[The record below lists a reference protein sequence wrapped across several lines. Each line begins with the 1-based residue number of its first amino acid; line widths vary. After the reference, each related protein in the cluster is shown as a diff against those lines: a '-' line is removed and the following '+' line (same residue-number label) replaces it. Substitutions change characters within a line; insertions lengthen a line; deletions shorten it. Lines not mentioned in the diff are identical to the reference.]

1 MSWAPVNESKVG
13 TNRQNFVGTGNV
25 AENQQISFT
34 KEEPGTTDGVY
45 SCLQRADGKP
55 AVRHQRDLR
64 DLGSK
69 EQRRVRSMFS
79 GVSCDIR

>member
-13 TNRQNFVGTGNV
+13 TDRQNLAGTGNM

-34 KEEPGTTDGVY
+34 KEEPGTTGGVF

-55 AVRHQRDLR
+55 AVRHQRDLTAEEGEEHVFR
-64 DLGSK
+64 HFLWYK
-69 EQRRVRSMFS
+69 VN
-79 GVSCDIR
+79 

>member
-1 MSWAPVNESKVG
+1 MG

-34 KEEPGTTDGVY
+34 NEESGTTGGVY
-45 SCLQRADGKP
+45 SSLQRADGKP

-69 EQRRVRSMFS
+69 EQRRVRSVLS
-79 GVSCDIR
+79 GISCGIR